1 MSSPTT
7 RSKADLEAD
16 GWTVA
21 IVEKWNP
28 HVRIRQDLFGFADL
42 LAMKAGETPLLI
54 QVTSTGWAS
63 RVQKIL
69 DEPRAE
75 LALQSGFRIEVH
87 GWRKLK
93 VKRGGKA
100 FRWTPK
106 IIQITQEDFDA
117 AKALTDRRATG
128 SQGA

>member
-7 RSKADLEAD
+7 RSKTMLEKD

-42 LAMKAGETPLLI
+42 LAMKPGEIPRLI
-54 QVTSTGWAS
+54 QVTSSGWAS
-63 RVQKIL
+63 RIAKIK
-69 DEPRAE
+69 DEPKAAIA
-75 LALQSGFRIEVH
+75 LAAGFQIEVH

-100 FRWTPK
+100 TRWTPK
-106 IIQITQEDFDA
+106 IIP
-117 AKALTDRRATG
+117 LTKDIFNELTLAPAPEP
-128 SQGA
+128 SHL